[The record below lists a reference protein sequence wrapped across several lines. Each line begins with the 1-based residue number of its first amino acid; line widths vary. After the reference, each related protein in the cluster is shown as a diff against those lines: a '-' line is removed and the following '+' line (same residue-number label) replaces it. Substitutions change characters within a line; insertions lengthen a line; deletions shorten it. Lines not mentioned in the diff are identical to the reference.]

1 MHFDLNTIDAYG
13 SFLGGL
19 ASVISLIG
27 ILFAVTEVRRAG
39 RIVDRETDH
48 RIYQMMLD
56 IDRFFIENPDLR
68 CYIYDGATMSEE
80 YEEGSPEYHRVMAT
94 IELMVDFMECA
105 YSQFELMPIHQR
117 IGWIHY
123 FIAVS
128 HSSPL
133 LRQYVQE
140 ESDSYMPA
148 FVRLIATGKYDPR
161 LDKADIRAEWQQL
174 NQASLRNRWQAWRHK
189 RFPPRSIADAR
200 REALD
205 TVTSTGVEQ

>member
-68 CYIYDGATMSEE
+68 C
-80 YEEGSPEYHRVMAT
+80 H
-94 IELMVDFMECA
+94 L
-105 YSQFELMPIHQR
+105 
-117 IGWIHY
+117 
-123 FIAVS
+123 
-128 HSSPL
+128 
-133 LRQYVQE
+133 
-140 ESDSYMPA
+140 
-148 FVRLIATGKYDPR
+148 
-161 LDKADIRAEWQQL
+161 
-174 NQASLRNRWQAWRHK
+174 
-189 RFPPRSIADAR
+189 
-200 REALD
+200 
-205 TVTSTGVEQ
+205 